1 MPSHGELPIGLLEVV
16 VAGAAVDA
24 EDLVVIG
31 PHLPRRR
38 RLWRLLA
45 PAGGARGRRRGVGG
59 PTLGS
64 SGLSNLDRLW
74 MPRRN
79 HGQASQGG
87 GWLATVGRTRER
99 ERERRLPEANSGR
112 IAKGRFQKLE
122 SLHGQ
127 DS

>member
-1 MPSHGELPIGLLEVV
+1 VPSHGELPVGLLEVV

-45 PAGGARGRRRGVGG
+45 PAGGARGRRRGGGG

-64 SGLSNLDRLW
+64 SSLSNLDRLR
-74 MPRRN
+74 MPRPN
-79 HGQASQGG
+79 HGQDTGREGG
-87 GWLATVGRTRER
+87 GSGER
-99 ERERRLPEANSGR
+99 LQRWEKGLGGERDGRRLPGPGR
-112 IAKGRFQKLE
+112 GLR
-122 SLHGQ
+122 S
-127 DS
+127 